1 MCFLTQIN
9 AFTSSLVQ
17 RKIQS
22 MCCLNNNCADYIEF
36 KTEQIKN
43 TEHRKTIDGFFKWIG
58 KKMQNYQ
65 NPCWTK

>member
-1 MCFLTQIN
+1 MCFLTQVN

-17 RKIQS
+17 RKTQS
-22 MCCLNNNCADYIEF
+22 TYYLNNNCTDHIEF
-36 KTEQIKN
+36 K

-58 KKMQNYQ
+58 KKMQIYQ